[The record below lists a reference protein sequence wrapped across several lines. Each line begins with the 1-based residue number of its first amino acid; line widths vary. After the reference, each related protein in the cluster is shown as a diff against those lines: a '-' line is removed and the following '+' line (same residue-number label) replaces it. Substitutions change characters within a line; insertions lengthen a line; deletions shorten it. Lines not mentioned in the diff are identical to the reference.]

1 MKTIALALVST
12 LAVACYTA
20 SAPGLQVQTA
30 ASPSAPFAEY
40 RTFSFGFTENPPTAY
55 HASAR
60 SLDVEHRVRELTCA
74 ALREKG
80 YVKDDAAPNLVV
92 RLGAGTQQDTE
103 ADVEVDP
110 TWSSKEDTVDIGKI
124 EVDIFDASTK
134 TAVWRGSAVA
144 QIDLTKAID
153 NSQLRRVVQ
162 STLAEFPR
170 RSWTGGAAEASRVAD
185 NGSP

>member
-1 MKTIALALVST
+1 MKTIALALFST
-12 LAVACYTA
+12 LAAACYTA
-20 SAPGLQVQTA
+20 SAPAPQIQTA
-30 ASPSAPFAEY
+30 ASSSAPFAEY

-60 SLDVEHRVRELTCA
+60 SLEVEHRVRELTCA

-80 YVKDDAAPNLVV
+80 YVKDDAAPNLLV

-110 TWSSKEDTVDIGKI
+110 TWSSKKDTFDIGKI

-134 TAVWRGSAVA
+134 TAVWRGSAVS
-144 QIDLTKAID
+144 QIDLTKNID
-153 NSQLRRVVQ
+153 NGLLRRVVQ
-162 STLAEFPR
+162 SILAAFPR
-170 RSWTGGAAEASRVAD
+170 RSSMGGPAEASPVAD